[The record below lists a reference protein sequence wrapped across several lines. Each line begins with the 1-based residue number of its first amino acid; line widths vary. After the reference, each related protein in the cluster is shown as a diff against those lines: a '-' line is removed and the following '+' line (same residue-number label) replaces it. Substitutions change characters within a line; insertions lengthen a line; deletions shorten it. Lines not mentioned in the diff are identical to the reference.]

1 MAEVTSIAPLLHE
14 PGLIA
19 YECPRCGCFGNSRNL
34 SIRVASGLA
43 NGLACIN
50 QSCIQ
55 TSCVVA
61 EVRASPNH
69 NERKNGMM
77 PDTIILHYTGTRDI
91 EDRIRQLCTMGSEV
105 SAHYVVL
112 QDGYIIQLVPEW
124 RAWHAAVSSWAGD
137 IDLNSRSIGIEIAN
151 PGHESTALQTLCKFF
166 WGAVSINFEKRC
178 NHYRLILACMLS
190 GVSRDRPVIV
200 GWSTAP
206 RGQVI
211 EVSLG
216 QLPKKLAAGPRVLAR
231 TESLRPQSGTKQ
243 GGPPHDY

>member
-105 SAHYVVL
+105 LRRITWCCRTGTLSSSSRSGALGMPLCRPGREILISTRARLGSRSPIPGTSSLPCRHSANFF
-112 QDGYIIQLVPEW
+112 GAP
-124 RAWHAAVSSWAGD
+124 
-137 IDLNSRSIGIEIAN
+137 SRSI
-151 PGHESTALQTLCKFF
+151 SRK
-166 WGAVSINFEKRC
+166 GAI
-178 NHYRLILACMLS
+178 IT
-190 GVSRDRPVIV
+190 G
-200 GWSTAP
+200 
-206 RGQVI
+206 
-211 EVSLG
+211 
-216 QLPKKLAAGPRVLAR
+216 
-231 TESLRPQSGTKQ
+231 
-243 GGPPHDY
+243 